1 MTLSY
6 DTIQSEFLS
15 MIDDVKFLSLD
26 ISDANALMTGWFKTA
41 LSNIRIQNLF
51 STNSY
56 DSEIQEFT
64 FEMKNPSTNEQADM
78 DFVTKVIATA
88 MLIAWLQPQ
97 VTTTLNI
104 HQMFGGKEEKFYS
117 QASHL
122 EQLHGLLEDSKIGLN
137 KMIRDRGYIH
147 NSYIEVD

>member
-6 DTIQSEFLS
+6 DTIQAEFLS
-15 MIDDVKFLSLD
+15 MIDDVKFLSLN
-26 ISDANALMTGWFKTA
+26 ISDANAMMSGWLKTA

-51 STNSY
+51 SASSY
-56 DSEIQEFT
+56 DSEVLEFT
-64 FEMKNPSTNEQADM
+64 FEMKKPSGNEQSDM
-78 DFVTKVIATA
+78 DFAAKVIATG

-104 HQMFGGKEEKFYS
+104 HQMFGGKEQKFYS
-117 QASHL
+117 QANHI
-122 EQLHGLLEDSKIGLN
+122 EQLRGLLEDSKIALN

-147 NSYIEVD
+147 NSYIEGE